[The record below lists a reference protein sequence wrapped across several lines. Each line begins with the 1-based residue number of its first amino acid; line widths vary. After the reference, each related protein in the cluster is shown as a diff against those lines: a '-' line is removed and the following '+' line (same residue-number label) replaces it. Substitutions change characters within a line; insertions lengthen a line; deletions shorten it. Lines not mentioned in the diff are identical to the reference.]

1 MAGSGSGKT
10 NADNNGGPAEMIT
23 LHPYQI
29 DIATRGLAVLRAY
42 HILYLSMQVRT
53 GKSLTAMYAA
63 QLYGATSVLFLT
75 KKKAI
80 GSIDSEEAQGDY
92 QKLNPPFKMETI
104 NYEQAHKLRG
114 EDYDFIICDEA
125 HGLGAYPQPAKRV
138 QYLKVICESKPIV
151 FLSGTPSPE
160 SYSQLY
166 HQFYISS
173 WSPFAQYATFYKWAK
188 DFVEVRKKYYYK
200 QEFNDYSKADESKIT
215 PLVDHLFISFTQ
227 EEAGF
232 TQEVQ
237 EEVIEVMMDQ
247 RTYKL
252 ASHLKRH
259 KVYVGRSGEEILC
272 DTPLKLMN
280 KLHQIFSGTVLTEH
294 GQGLGFDTTKARFIA
309 EHFAGQ
315 KIAVFYKFRCE
326 AVMLQTV
333 FAGRWTES
341 PEEFAKSDRLVFIS
355 QIQSGREGIN
365 LSTADCLVFMNI
377 DFSAVSYWQARARL
391 QSKDR
396 EKECKIYWVFAKG
409 GIEKKIYEMVG
420 KKKDYTLGYFLK
432 DFNVKREAASA

>member
-1 MAGSGSGKT
+1 
-10 NADNNGGPAEMIT
+10 MIT
-23 LHPYQI
+23 LRPYQI
-29 DIATRGLAVLRAY
+29 DIATRGLAILRMH
-42 HILYLSMQVRT
+42 HILYLSMEVRT
-53 GKSLTAMYAA
+53 GKTMTAMHTAE
-63 QLYGATSVLFLT
+63 LYGARCVLFLT

-80 GSIDSEEAQGDY
+80 GSIDDEDNDGDF
-92 QKLNPPFKMETI
+92 QKLAPDFKMETI
-104 NYEQAHKLRG
+104 NYEQVHKVRP

-138 QYLKVICESKPIV
+138 QYLVHIAKGRPII

-173 WSPFAQYATFYKWAK
+173 WSPFAEWPTFYKWAK
-188 DFVEVRKKYYYK
+188 EFVTVKKKYYYNR
-200 QEFNDYSKADESKIT
+200 EFSDYSNADQSKII
-215 PLVDHLFISFTQ
+215 PLVKHLFISFTQ
-227 EEAGF
+227 SEAGF

-237 EEVIEVMMDQ
+237 EEVMEVVMDN

-252 ASHLKRH
+252 AAHLRKH

-272 DTPLKLMN
+272 DTAIKLMN
-280 KLHQIFSGTVLTEH
+280 KLHQIYSGSVLTEH
-294 GQGLGFDTTKARFIA
+294 GQGLGFDLTKARFIA
-309 EHFAGQ
+309 EHFAGR
-315 KIAVFYKFRCE
+315 KIAVFYKFKCE

-333 FAGRWTES
+333 FIGRITES
-341 PEEFAKSDRLVFIS
+341 PEEFAQSDDKVFIS
-355 QIQSGREGIN
+355 QVQSGREGIN

-396 EKECKIYWVFAKG
+396 ETEAKIYWVFAKD
-409 GIEKKIYEMVG
+409 GIERKIYEAVS
-420 KKKDYTLGYFLK
+420 KKKDYTLSYFK
-432 DFNVKREAASA
+432 RDFNVQKTFQVAS